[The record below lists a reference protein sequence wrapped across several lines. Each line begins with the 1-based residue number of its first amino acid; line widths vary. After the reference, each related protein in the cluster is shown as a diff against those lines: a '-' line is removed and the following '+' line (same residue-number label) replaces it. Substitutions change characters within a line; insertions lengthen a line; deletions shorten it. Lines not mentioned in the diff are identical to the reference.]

1 MDVRQYACLT
11 VGVDHLTI
19 KRSGG
24 KSWRMHHERNYGIV
38 WHLTLSKNETY
49 LLHNQTPS
57 ITWDMMDN
65 EQAVKRVSWAY

>member
-24 KSWRMHHERNYGIV
+24 SHGECTMKEIV
-38 WHLTLSKNETY
+38 GLFGT
-49 LLHNQTPS
+49 
-57 ITWDMMDN
+57 
-65 EQAVKRVSWAY
+65 